1 MELSHPNEL
10 INLLNRDYNQETNSE
25 KKVTNFSFLHI
36 KEFIFVNMKKILKF
50 KKQLI

>member
-25 KKVTNFSFLHI
+25 KIVTNISFLHI
-36 KEFIFVNMKKILKF
+36 KEFIFYRM
-50 KKQLI
+50 